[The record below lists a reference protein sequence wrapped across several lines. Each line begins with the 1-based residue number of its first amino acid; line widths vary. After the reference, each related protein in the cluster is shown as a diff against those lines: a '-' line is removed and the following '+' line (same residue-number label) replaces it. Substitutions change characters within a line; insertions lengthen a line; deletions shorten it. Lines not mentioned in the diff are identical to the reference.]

1 MYYNSVQYASYV
13 TRYPQDHTS
22 HIIFISCLYV
32 CSIRVRN
39 LSDQVK
45 FNWQLDI
52 AMIPSKLFVTIRKLA
67 LVRGVVCIKIDISK
81 MICLNEATK

>member
-1 MYYNSVQYASYV
+1 MWFYLFRIFNFKFSHRPHV
-13 TRYPQDHTS
+13 THY
-22 HIIFISCLYV
+22 FISYLYV
-32 CSIRVRN
+32 CSSRVRN

-52 AMIPSKLFVTIRKLA
+52 AMIPSKLFVTIRKLT

>member
-1 MYYNSVQYASYV
+1 M
-13 TRYPQDHTS
+13 
-22 HIIFISCLYV
+22 
-32 CSIRVRN
+32 RN

-81 MICLNEATK
+81 MICLKMKPQSRSKDIAWLELHD